1 VTALT
6 GGESAFLRCLA
17 AQITAQPRSP
27 LTPEFTVAL
36 VAGAAMLPEV
46 LADLDATRSR
56 LALMRAEYAALL
68 AAARA
73 AVAAAQAGE
82 ADPLGYVRGV
92 LEVRG
97 QLPAAG
103 ARPAWIVADARSAMA
118 LTGAGWPS

>member
-1 VTALT
+1 VTALAS
-6 GGESAFLRCLA
+6 GQAAFLRSLA
-17 AQITAQPRSP
+17 VQITAQPRPP
-27 LTPEFTVAL
+27 LTPEFTAAL
-36 VAGAAMLPEV
+36 LAGAAMLPEV
-46 LADLDATRSR
+46 LADLDTARSR

-92 LEVRG
+92 LEGRG

-103 ARPAWIVADARSAMA
+103 ARPAWIVADACSAMA

>member
-6 GGESAFLRCLA
+6 SGQAAFLHSLA
-17 AQITAQPRSP
+17 VQITAQPRPP
-27 LTPEFTVAL
+27 LTPEFTAAL
-36 VAGAAMLPEV
+36 VAGAAMLPEA
-46 LADLDATRSR
+46 LADLDTARSR

-92 LEVRG
+92 LEGGG

>member
-1 VTALT
+1 VTALA
-6 GGESAFLRCLA
+6 GGEPAFLRCLA
-17 AQITAQPRSP
+17 AQITAQPRTP
-27 LTPEFTVAL
+27 LTPEFTAAL
-36 VAGAAMLPEV
+36 MAGAAMLPEV
-46 LADLDATRSR
+46 LADLDTARSR

-82 ADPLGYVRGV
+82 GDPVGYVRGV
-92 LEVRG
+92 LQDRG
-97 QLPAAG
+97 QLPPAG